1 MKPRL
6 KYKRSPSST
15 NSSPLFKGLLLL
27 YAICT
32 TIAIFLLV
40 GSIETITQDNQIQG
54 KSGEVLANK
63 NTNLSTT
70 SSRKT
75 TTNTAITPRIS
86 HLHLFQAHSQ
96 APFII
101 RTVALMNSNLLD
113 MGQELKL
120 INDIV
125 RKTKIPSRM
134 ANPPFIPVR
143 SIFRK
148 QDALIVD
155 FHPDML
161 TLVDGKTVSH
171 IQNTYVLVHSLLEF
185 SQMRK
190 VIFLFDGGRAA
201 PSQSNINFKQGLIA
215 NPHIVKGTG
224 V

>member
-1 MKPRL
+1 
-6 KYKRSPSST
+6 
-15 NSSPLFKGLLLL
+15 
-27 YAICT
+27 
-32 TIAIFLLV
+32 
-40 GSIETITQDNQIQG
+40 
-54 KSGEVLANK
+54 
-63 NTNLSTT
+63 
-70 SSRKT
+70 
-75 TTNTAITPRIS
+75 
-86 HLHLFQAHSQ
+86 
-96 APFII
+96 
-101 RTVALMNSNLLD
+101 MNSNLLD

-161 TLVDGKTVSH
+161 TLVDGKTVAH

-190 VIFLFDGGRAA
+190 IIFLFDGGRAA
-201 PSQSNINFKQGLIA
+201 PSQSNINFKQGLRA

-224 V
+224 A